1 VYLVGLT
8 GGIGSG
14 KSTAADR
21 FAARGVPVINADVV
35 AREVVAPGEPVLA
48 ELADRFG
55 AGILQEDGSLDR
67 PALADIFFHD
77 PAARADLDRL
87 THPTIAGRMA
97 ERIAEL
103 SAGWEGPG
111 PPLAVVDHPLLIETG
126 QAGRFDAVVVVL
138 VPVEER
144 VRRLVEHRGLREE
157 DARAR
162 IAIQVDDEARRR
174 VADHVLDNA
183 GSIEELHR
191 QVDEVHAQLVAAAS
205 RT

>member
-35 AREVVAPGEPVLA
+35 AREVVARGEPALVALVA
-48 ELADRFG
+48 RFG
-55 AGILQEDGSLDR
+55 DRILQEDGSLDR
-67 PALADIFFHD
+67 AALADIVFHD

-87 THPTIAGRMA
+87 THPPIAGRIA

-103 SAGWEGPG
+103 AAGSDGPS
-111 PPLAVVDHPLLIETG
+111 PPLVVVDHPLLIETG
-126 QAGRFDAVVVVL
+126 QVGRFDAVVVVL

-144 VRRLVEHRGLREE
+144 VRRLVEHRGMREE

-162 IAIQVDDEARRR
+162 VAIQTDDDTRRR
-174 VADHVLDNA
+174 IAQHVLDNA
-183 GSIEELHR
+183 GSIDELHR
-191 QVDEVHAQLVAAAS
+191 QVDEVHAQLVAAA
-205 RT
+205 RGA